1 MADQPTQRGR
11 VRPAP
16 EHFLTEADIAEVKD
30 GRRDFLRKAF
40 LTASA
45 AMAAPAIVR
54 AEDGDPN
61 ILTLPPWTTSLGQP
75 VAARE
80 GLRNGRRGG

>member
-30 GRRDFLRKAF
+30 GLRAGGF
-40 LTASA
+40 T
-45 AMAAPAIVR
+45 VR
-54 AEDGDPN
+54 
-61 ILTLPPWTTSLGQP
+61 
-75 VAARE
+75 
-80 GLRNGRRGG
+80 